1 MLTEPQKRLLQ
12 IHQDQ
17 NIAMLCMDGDYPLLK
32 VEQQGEMLM
41 CRYQSDEQWCHFSY
55 NSSPQFIDSYLK
67 ENRGGQYLVIS
78 DPAVFE
84 YIQQNHRI
92 AWSIGCLRLFQD
104 RVSPYL
110 ENGLAEPLQ
119 IEHLPVVFANSK
131 YQQFLSLA
139 YLTKRF
145 ELGGGFCIK
154 EKGNPVA
161 WIMTHDDGSV
171 GMLHVLDDYRRK
183 GYAKILIQAMAG
195 KVREKNCPVFA
206 HIEPTNS
213 SSLNLFK
220 SLGFE
225 EKASVNWFKVR

>member
-55 NSSPQFIDSYLK
+55 NSSPQFIDNFLK
-67 ENRGGQYLVIS
+67 ANRGGQYLVIS
-78 DPAVFE
+78 EPEIFE
-84 YIQQNHRI
+84 YVQQSHRI
-92 AWSIGCLRLFQD
+92 SWSICCLRLFQD
-104 RVSPYL
+104 EMPLFPV
-110 ENGLAEPLQ
+110 NGLVEPLQ
-119 IEHLPVVFANSK
+119 FVHLPTVFENSK
-131 YQQFLSLA
+131 YKQFLSKNYLA
-139 YLTKRF
+139 KRF

-154 EKGNPVA
+154 EKGKPVA

-171 GMLHVLDDYRRK
+171 GMLHVLDDYRRN
-183 GYAKILIQAMAG
+183 GYAKKLVQAMAQ

-206 HIEPTNS
+206 HIEPTNL
-213 SSLNLFK
+213 SSLHLFK

-225 EKASVNWFKVR
+225 ERANVNWFKVN